1 MSWIDAR
8 IKCSLE
14 GAWIALRE
22 TLTLDIDHWREATRA
37 ESDSPSIVQ
46 QDGRLIIS
54 SKEKNDTGESVA
66 WVTVE
71 RRQKYIRVRIS
82 NPSAPQ
88 TPLEL
93 QFVPRL
99 NDAGECRL
107 YLADEELEFWQ
118 VSRKI
123 LEPVL
128 FG

>member
-1 MSWIDAR
+1 MMSWIDAR

-14 GAWIALRE
+14 SAWIALRE
-22 TLTLDIDHWREATRA
+22 TVCLDIDRWRELSHTAP
-37 ESDSPSIVQ
+37 DSPSIVQ

-54 SKEKNDTGESVA
+54 SKEKDDSGESVA
-66 WVTVE
+66 WATVE
-71 RRQKYIRVRIS
+71 KKQKYIRVRVS
-82 NPSAPQ
+82 DPAG
-88 TPLEL
+88 TTVEL

-107 YLADEELEFWQ
+107 FLGEKELEFWQ